1 MIMSLE
7 QGGKRHLSHLSD
19 NISTLQL
26 CSLLCLVI
34 IVDIYGGQF
43 CDICY
48 LSFVRHV
55 DAVSHKVDSDGI

>member
-1 MIMSLE
+1 MSLE

-34 IVDIYGGQF
+34 IIDIYGEQF
-43 CDICY
+43 CDISKGFFAFNC
-48 LSFVRHV
+48 
-55 DAVSHKVDSDGI
+55 DVDSVENVKNVCY